1 MKVILLQDVKK
12 IGKKDQIVNVADGY
26 ARNYLI
32 PNKLAVLASGKGR
45 EILEDEKKD
54 RQLEHEKNRE
64 EAMELAKRLEKIT
77 LRFDVKTGK
86 DGRVFGSVST
96 KQIEERMRREHNIKI
111 DKRKFKSNHAITML
125 GYSTVEVL
133 IYDDIYGAFKVIL
146 AENN

>member
-12 IGKKDQIVNVADGY
+12 IGKKDQIVDVADGY

-45 EILEDEKKD
+45 EILADEKMD
-54 RQLEHEKNRE
+54 RQIEHEKKRE
-64 EAMELAKRLEKIT
+64 EAKELVDTLSKIT

-111 DKRKFKSNHAITML
+111 DKRKFKNNRAITML

-133 IYDDIYGAFKVIL
+133 IYDDIYGSFKVLL
-146 AENN
+146 AEKN

>member
-12 IGKKDQIVNVADGY
+12 IGKKDQIVDVSDGY

-45 EILEDEKKD
+45 EILAEEKMD
-54 RQLEHEKNRE
+54 RQVEHDKKRE
-64 EAMELAKRLEKIT
+64 EAKAIVERLAKIT

-96 KQIEERMRREHNIKI
+96 KQIEERMNKEHKIKI
-111 DKRKFKSNHAITML
+111 DKRKFKNNSAITML
-125 GYSTVEVL
+125 GTSVVEVL
-133 IYDDIYGAFKVIL
+133 IFDDIVGTFKVLL